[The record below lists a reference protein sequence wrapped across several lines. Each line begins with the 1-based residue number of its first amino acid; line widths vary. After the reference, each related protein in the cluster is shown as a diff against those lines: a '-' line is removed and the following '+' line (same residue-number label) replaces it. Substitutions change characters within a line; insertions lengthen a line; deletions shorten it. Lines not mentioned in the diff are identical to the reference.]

1 MVPSA
6 EMSVAEAVEFCLDRR
21 RKPRIPLDVHAR
33 MKSVNPL
40 TSTGPSSIARIV
52 EISRGGLKLRAG
64 ERFMVGASVQI
75 VAERR
80 VFTGKVRHCQSID
93 GDFHIGVQLAEA

>member
-1 MVPSA
+1 MAPA
-6 EMSVAEAVEFCLDRR
+6 TEMSVAEALDFCLDRR
-21 RKPRIPLDVHAR
+21 RKPRIPIDVHAR

-40 TSTGPSSIARIV
+40 TSTGPSAIARII

-64 ERFMVGASVQI
+64 ERFMIGASVQI

-80 VFTGKVRHCQSID
+80 IFTGKVRHCQSID